1 MIKKEPGI
9 NVGVSNRHVH
19 LSQKDLEALFGVGY
33 QLTELKPLSQPGQ
46 FACKETVTIVGPKGA
61 IENVRILGP
70 VRKETQVE
78 ISRTDAFKLGINAP
92 VRESGDIEGTP
103 GIVIIGLKG
112 VVVVEKGVII
122 AKRHIHMHPKDA
134 EHYGVKDKQIVK
146 VLAEKPE
153 RRIIFDDVVVRVS
166 DKFALDFHIDT
177 DEANAAM
184 LNNGDL
190 VWIVEF

>member
-1 MIKKEPGI
+1 MIRKEPGI

-19 LSQKDLEALFGVGY
+19 LSQSDLETLFGKGY

-46 FACKETVTIVGPKGA
+46 FACKEVVTIVGPKGA

-70 VRKETQVE
+70 VRKDTQIE

-103 GIVIIGLKG
+103 GLVIIGPKG
-112 VVVVEKGVII
+112 VLTIQKGVIV

-134 EHYGVKDKQIVK
+134 EIYGVKDKQIVK

-153 RRIIFDDVVVRVS
+153 RKVIFDDVVVRVS

-184 LNNGDL
+184 LNSGDL